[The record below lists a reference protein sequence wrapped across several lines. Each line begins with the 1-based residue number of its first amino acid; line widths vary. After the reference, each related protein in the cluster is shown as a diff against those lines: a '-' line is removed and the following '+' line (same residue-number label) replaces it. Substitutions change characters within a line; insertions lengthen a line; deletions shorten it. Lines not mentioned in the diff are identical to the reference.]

1 VRSKNNISPLTT
13 NINLTQCLDRWASAI
28 RGIRSEVFYLQ
39 ICGFV
44 DIQVYEFE
52 AIKKEFVIEVVEE

>member
-1 VRSKNNISPLTT
+1 M
-13 NINLTQCLDRWASAI
+13 
-28 RGIRSEVFYLQ
+28 FYLQ